1 MISSRQ
7 SPSRSAV
14 SAGVDLVPLFEAQPL
29 ALRIELPPYLLI
41 DVPSSSSRVSSPS
54 HQMRK
59 FCDDGLLPRLALL
72 VAEIRPSVL
81 DAHISAP
88 GFDAEMSS
96 ATQRPVSAP
105 LIGPSW
111 MIAQVRASRMWYAG
125 WSPSSLHMNISM
137 PARDGIRSPTC
148 SASP

>member
-1 MISSRQ
+1 PR
-7 SPSRSAV
+7 PAGRAA
-14 SAGVDLVPLFEAQPL
+14 SAGVDLVPCFEAQPL
-29 ALRIELPPYLLI
+29 ALKIELPPYLLI
-41 DVPSSSSRVSSPS
+41 DVPSSSSRVSSAS

-59 FCDDGLLPRLALL
+59 FCDDGFDPRLAWV

-105 LIGPSW
+105 LIGPCW
-111 MIAQVRASRMWYAG
+111 MMA
-125 WSPSSLHMNISM
+125 
-137 PARDGIRSPTC
+137 
-148 SASP
+148 